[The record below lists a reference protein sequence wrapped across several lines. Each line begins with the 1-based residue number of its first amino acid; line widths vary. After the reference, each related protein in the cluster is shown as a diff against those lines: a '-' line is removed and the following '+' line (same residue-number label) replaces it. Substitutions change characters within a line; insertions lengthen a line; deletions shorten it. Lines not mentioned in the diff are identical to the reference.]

1 VRARSRI
8 GSRCCTVAALS
19 GTGRPKRSIARATRS
34 STSLSTAAPRD
45 RSRWRSEDY
54 DDGLSGAT
62 GLIVMARQQARFVC
76 QQGGPVQAKWTGRCD
91 GCGAWNSLIEEF
103 PREELPGGRLKGGPD
118 RRGGRALG
126 FVGLTVASILP
137 TPRKTRIVGLDRV
150 CGGGL
155 VPGSAILVGGDPGI
169 GKSTL

>member
-1 VRARSRI
+1 M
-8 GSRCCTVAALS
+8 VAALS

-62 GLIVMARQQARFVC
+62 GLIVRAGQQARFVC
-76 QQGGPVQAKWTGRCD
+76 QQCGAVHAKWTGLCD

-118 RRGGRALG
+118 RRRGRALG
-126 FVGLTVASILP
+126 FVQVRDTGLP
-137 TPRKTRIVGLDRV
+137 PPRSKT
-150 CGGGL
+150 
-155 VPGSAILVGGDPGI
+155 
-169 GKSTL
+169 